1 MKRRCLV
8 SILSTVLLL
17 TISACGS
24 KQEVAEASPTLE
36 PTNIATATPVPQE
49 TKTPEPTKEPTP
61 LPEVSEE
68 PVIEWTPEGDYIL
81 AYVGDGES
89 YFTAGEMGFEG
100 SMTLAEKGKGNF
112 AFEGEEMS
120 IKNWE
125 VHDSDFS
132 ITLEDDGTA
141 HGSYKDGVIE
151 LDVTGDG
158 TVIMV
163 FAQENADPTIFT
175 NQ

>member
-89 YFTAGEMGFEG
+89 YFTTGEKKEI
-100 SMTLAEKGKGNF
+100 SLLRVKK
-112 AFEGEEMS
+112 
-120 IKNWE
+120 
-125 VHDSDFS
+125 
-132 ITLEDDGTA
+132 
-141 HGSYKDGVIE
+141 
-151 LDVTGDG
+151 
-158 TVIMV
+158 
-163 FAQENADPTIFT
+163 
-175 NQ
+175 